1 MSKWLA
7 IWKYFKLAAEVKTP
21 LPSPILVF
29 YFEQYLHAGG
39 IVATDKEVQRVID
52 TINDGTL
59 YLRGAH
65 TSALRGKGANW
76 QIRC

>member
-1 MSKWLA
+1 M
-7 IWKYFKLAAEVKTP
+7 YFKQAAEVKTP
-21 LPSPILVF
+21 LALPILAV

-39 IVATDKEVQRVID
+39 IVSANKDIQHVID

-65 TSALRGKGANW
+65 TSTL
-76 QIRC
+76 